1 MEHGEEKA
9 PRPGIHLAFFSA
21 AHDDKDVDAVIAAFQ
36 QSFRDLRADGLI

>member
-9 PRPGIHLAFFSA
+9 PRPGIHLAFFSVA
-21 AHDDKDVDAVIAAFQ
+21 PSDEDVDAVIAAFQ